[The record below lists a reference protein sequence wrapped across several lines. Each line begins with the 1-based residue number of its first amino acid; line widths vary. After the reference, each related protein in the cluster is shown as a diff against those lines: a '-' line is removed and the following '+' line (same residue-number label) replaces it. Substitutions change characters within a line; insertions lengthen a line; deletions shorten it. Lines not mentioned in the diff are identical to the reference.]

1 MDSPQN
7 QVTHALANLVDG
19 RKEAADE
26 LLALVYDELRSL
38 ASAHL
43 RDERKGHTL
52 QPTALVHEAYLRLVG
67 QTEVNWQSKAHFF
80 AVAATAIRRVLV
92 DHARRTNAAKRG
104 GDCQRTAIEHVDL
117 STGTENVD
125 LAGLDDALD
134 LLAKTDERKSRVV
147 ELRYFA
153 GLSIPETAE
162 VIGVSHA
169 TIERDW
175 RVARAWL
182 FNELKRDD
190 HHGS

>member
-1 MDSPQN
+1 M
-7 QVTHALANLVDG
+7 VDG
-19 RKEAADE
+19 RHDATGK
-26 LLALVYDELRSL
+26 LLTLVYDELRSL
-38 ASAHL
+38 AAAQL

-67 QTEVNWQSKAHFF
+67 QTEINWQSKAHFF

-92 DHARRTNAAKRG
+92 DHARRANAAKRG
-104 GDCQRTAIEHVDL
+104 GNFQRTILEFAHIETTPDPVDL
-117 STGTENVD
+117 SE
-125 LAGLDDALD
+125 LDRALEK
-134 LLAKTDERKSRVV
+134 LSKTDERKSRVV

-162 VIGVSHA
+162 VLGVSHA

-175 RVARAWL
+175 RFARAWL
-182 FNELKRDD
+182 YNELKQDR